1 MNQGR
6 KIRVLE
12 CIRQGQIGG
21 GESHLL
27 SLVDNLDK
35 EQFEPI
41 VLSFTEGPMVERLR
55 AIQIDT
61 TVIYT
66 ERPFDISR
74 WSAVKKFIADK
85 KPDLVHAHGT
95 RANSNVLWAAH
106 QLKLPVIYTV
116 HGWSFH
122 PDQPYL
128 LRNIRVWGERYLT
141 SRSDQCISVSDSNRQ
156 SGLRY
161 IPSFRSEVITNG
173 IDLRRFNPQGRFAN
187 IRAELGIGP
196 DKLLLLFIARFTGH
210 KQPLSLIRAFQKAV
224 AINPQLHLLMVGEG
238 DEREEATRMI
248 SDMKLQQ
255 QITLSPFRQDVPD
268 VLAAA
273 DIFILPS
280 LWEGLPIGLLEA
292 MAMGKTVIATNVDGS
307 REVVQD
313 EVNGL
318 LIDPRE
324 LVDNLVQAI
333 GRLAGDQELCLKLA
347 AGAVKSVNEK
357 FSAAEMTRRTEEL
370 YHRLLDQKK

>member
-1 MNQGR
+1 MSQLR

-35 EQFEPI
+35 ERFEPV
-41 VLSFTEGPMVERLR
+41 VLSFTDGPMVDRLR
-55 AIQIDT
+55 AMQIDT

-66 ERPFDISR
+66 ERPFDFTR
-74 WSAVKKFIADK
+74 WSAVKKFISEK

-106 QLKLPVIYTV
+106 SLKLPVVYTV

-128 LRNIRVWGERYLT
+128 LRNIRVLGERYLT
-141 SRSDQCISVSDSNRQ
+141 GKSDQCISVSESNRQ
-156 SGLRY
+156 SGLHY
-161 IPSFRSEVITNG
+161 IPSLQSEVITNG
-173 IDLRRFNPQGRFAN
+173 IDLRRFNPAGHFTD
-187 IRAELGIGP
+187 IRTELGIAKE
-196 DKLLLLFIARFTGH
+196 KLLLLFIARFTGH
-210 KQPLSLIRAFQKAV
+210 KQPLSLLRAFHKAV
-224 AINPQLHLLMVGEG
+224 ADNPDLHLLMVGEG
-238 DEREEATRMI
+238 DERTEAETFVREQ
-248 SDMKLQQ
+248 KLEKQV
-255 QITLSPFRQDVPD
+255 TLLPFRQDVPD

-307 REVVQD
+307 REVVQHG
-313 EVNGL
+313 ENGL
-318 LIDPRE
+318 LIEPQDLVENLVTAIKKLTGDRE
-324 LVDNLVQAI
+324 LRQSLS
-333 GRLAGDQELCLKLA
+333 
-347 AGAVKSVNEK
+347 AGAVKTVNDR
-357 FSAAEMTRRTEEL
+357 FSATEMTRRTEEL
-370 YHRLLDQKK
+370 YNRILLQKK